1 MKLQDPFLILPKIG
15 TYVRTYKDKGGDKNK
30 NKKLM
35 SLSIDDNKL
44 YEKCKGILTNFE
56 DLRNI
61 ELNALP
67 TYDHR
72 YIKTKLL

>member
-35 SLSIDDNKL
+35 SLSID
-44 YEKCKGILTNFE
+44 EKCKGILTNFE